1 MRSANINDDDDDSRF
16 YDVVLEHKIK
26 TRWER
31 KSAKRG
37 VGIFCAALHVPG
49 TGYKRQAKRHDR
61 KRNEERGGTRPR
73 PNFMLQRLATPVTC
87 GDNASPFHKTKKP
100 PHFTVYP
107 SIGLSFSTVQQF

>member
-49 TGYKRQAKRHDR
+49 TGYKR
-61 KRNEERGGTRPR
+61 
-73 PNFMLQRLATPVTC
+73 
-87 GDNASPFHKTKKP
+87 
-100 PHFTVYP
+100 
-107 SIGLSFSTVQQF
+107 